1 MAKANNHMRRKWLLS
16 LSWSQHTHSHGRDCW
31 LQNITFICTC
41 VCVIVQVRS
50 YPFSSTRN
58 QKSKNHL
65 DNNTIA
71 SSAMKGFALPNKDMV
86 ICFLALFYSVFH
98 LWKNKF
104 KLLPAGKTF
113 LETAGFLL
121 RNPEI
126 FLVYSVRLRFILQ
139 SALACE
145 KLATFRITLQNLHYV
160 WLSKHQVIKIIIF
173 HLNGQHWFT
182 WIRHMAIIKHKYI
195 NCCLMQGFW
204 QCAVVQDCTIW
215 SNPHNTVQFLHNSG
229 KWALEFLEIN
239 ILLFITT

>member
-1 MAKANNHMRRKWLLS
+1 MAVSKCPCLTLSNVMFRCQNLIGKSKYHMRRKWLLS
-16 LSWSQHTHSHGRDCW
+16 LSWSPHTHSYGRDCW
-31 LQNITFICTC
+31 LQNITFIRTC
-41 VCVIVQVRS
+41 VCDCAKWGHTLFQAPEIKKVIL
-50 YPFSSTRN
+50 
-58 QKSKNHL
+58 NHL
-65 DNNTIA
+65 DNNIIA

-86 ICFLALFYSVFH
+86 ICFLALFYNVFH

-160 WLSKHQVIKIIIF
+160 WLSQHQVIKIIIF

-182 WIRHMAIIKHKYI
+182 WIRHMAIIKH
-195 NCCLMQGFW
+195 
-204 QCAVVQDCTIW
+204 
-215 SNPHNTVQFLHNSG
+215 
-229 KWALEFLEIN
+229 
-239 ILLFITT
+239 

>member
-1 MAKANNHMRRKWLLS
+1 MSCLDAKISLANA
-16 LSWSQHTHSHGRDCW
+16 
-31 LQNITFICTC
+31 NITWGESDSFHYHGVNTLTVIRTC

-86 ICFLALFYSVFH
+86 ICFLALFYNVFH

-160 WLSKHQVIKIIIF
+160 WLSQHQVIK
-173 HLNGQHWFT
+173 
-182 WIRHMAIIKHKYI
+182 
-195 NCCLMQGFW
+195 
-204 QCAVVQDCTIW
+204 
-215 SNPHNTVQFLHNSG
+215 
-229 KWALEFLEIN
+229 
-239 ILLFITT
+239 LFFI